1 MQITKAAETM
11 MIRMITESGMA
22 AILDIG
28 ELKFLETDN
37 ERLLVL
43 SCASGAQLRSL
54 NSVEARDRGLLVEG
68 SCDFV

>member
-1 MQITKAAETM
+1 M
-11 MIRMITESGMA
+11 MIRMITESGIA

-43 SCASGAQLRSL
+43 SCALGRP
-54 NSVEARDRGLLVEG
+54 VTLVELCRGEG
-68 SCDFV
+68 SWSPGRGIL